1 MLIAIPVATD
11 KGEDSVISEHFGYA
25 PYYAFVKIEED
36 KIVSIDV
43 EPNPFSQHGPG
54 QIPGYMRGK
63 GVEILIARGIGRK
76 AIEYL
81 NEYGIQVIRGAHG
94 TVKEIVQDFLEGKL
108 ESVEYEPKE
117 RFHGEKPRRIA
128 IPSTAGDPEAEIDQ
142 RFARA
147 PYIAIFDEATGQ
159 FEFHENKEAEVHGA
173 GPKMAQFLADKNVDV
188 LITANVGTN
197 AYEALRMA
205 GIEVYLFQK
214 GTIKEALEAFKEG
227 KLSKVGGPT
236 YPVE

>member
-11 KGEDSVISEHFGYA
+11 RGEDSAISEHFGRS
-25 PYYAFVKIEED
+25 PYYAFVKIEGD
-36 KIVSIDV
+36 KIVSINI

-54 QIPGYMRGK
+54 QIPGYMREK
-63 GVEILIARGIGRK
+63 GVDVLIVRGIGRK

-94 TVKEIVQDFLEGKL
+94 TIKEVVQNFLEGKL

-117 RFHGEKPRRIA
+117 RFHGRKPRRIA
-128 IPSTAGDPEAEIDQ
+128 IPSTAEDPEAEIDQ

-173 GPKMAQFLADKNVDV
+173 GPRMAQFLADKSVDV

-214 GTIKEALEAFKEG
+214 GAIKEALEAFKEG
-227 KLSKVGGPT
+227 KLSKVSGPT
-236 YPVE
+236 YSIE